1 MKQKTRSYPLP
12 APRPCR
18 RAFVLLALCVP
29 ALSAFAQ
36 QEPQI
41 AQFMFNKMYFNAGY
55 AGSFPSPQVSG
66 TYRQQWMGLEGA
78 PNTQIISYSQ
88 PMLGNRIGVGA
99 NLSRSSIGISRAITM
114 DLAYSY
120 RIPVYYGY
128 LGVGLQAGLRHFF
141 QNWADPRLVGAQSIE
156 IDPAIPTEPRSKL
169 LPNFGFGLYYSGDN
183 WYAGVSAPRLVSNN
197 LDFAEFGAVL
207 SREAQHINAMG
218 GADIELDEA
227 VTLTPQL
234 FVRYVK
240 GAPLSVNPNLS
251 AMLYDKLYLGATFS
265 IAAGKGQWAESI
277 QTLVGLQATSEF
289 FLCVSYDI
297 GLTSLRRFHNGS
309 VEATVRWY
317 VNPPE
322 GRDIVPSDRPWEVQG
337 NRRKGKRN

>member
-1 MKQKTRSYPLP
+1 MRKKTHSYPRLT
-12 APRPCR
+12 PCDIR
-18 RAFVLLALCVP
+18 LCLAALALCALALP
-29 ALSAFAQ
+29 ALAQ
-36 QEPQI
+36 QEPQVT
-41 AQFMFNKMYFNAGY
+41 QFMFNKMYFNAGY
-55 AGSFPSPQVSG
+55 AGSFQSPQVSG
-66 TYRQQWMGLEGA
+66 AYRQQWMGLEGA
-78 PNTQIISYSQ
+78 PNTQILSYSQ
-88 PMLGNRIGVGA
+88 PMLGNRIGIGA
-99 NLSRSSIGISRAITM
+99 NLSRTSIGISRTITM

-128 LGVGLQAGLRHFF
+128 LGIGLQAGLRHFF

-156 IDPAIPTEPRSKL
+156 IDWAVPMEPRSKL

-197 LDFAEFGAVL
+197 LDFSEFGAVL

-218 GADIELDEA
+218 GADFELDES

-251 AMLYDKLYLGATFS
+251 AMLYDKVYLGATFS
-265 IAAGKGQWAESI
+265 MAASKESWGESI
-277 QTLVGLQATSEF
+277 QALAGVQATPELF
-289 FLCVSYDI
+289 FCISYDI
-297 GLTSLRRFHNGS
+297 GLTSLRRYHNGS

-322 GRDIVPSDRPWEVQG
+322 GKDIVPSDRPWEVQ
-337 NRRKGKRN
+337 NRGKKN